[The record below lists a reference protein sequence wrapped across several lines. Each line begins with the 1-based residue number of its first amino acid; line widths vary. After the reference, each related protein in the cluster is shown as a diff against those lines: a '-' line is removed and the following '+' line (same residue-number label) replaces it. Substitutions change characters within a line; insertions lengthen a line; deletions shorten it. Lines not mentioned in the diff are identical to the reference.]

1 MLQTTRFCINIAEN
15 HEKFKW
21 SPVKGSVSRG
31 LPIQSPVAGKW
42 ETKWRPAQLEQSW
55 MKCMRNGT
63 SCTAK
68 KAGTTTNCVAKWIL
82 CTIQCAMQQ
91 QFYGE
96 GPGVV
101 TRPEGGMGVE
111 SVVSSHRGMARS
123 CGDALTGEVWRDRS
137 GSECSSLP
145 STPPH
150 SCWQPRVAPLYINQL
165 MFCTINQLI
174 RPRGVCVSCRV
185 FPAQVARSDLENQ

>member
-1 MLQTTRFCINIAEN
+1 MAASAVGAKLDEM
-15 HEKFKW
+15 HEKWDELHSEK
-21 SPVKGSVSRG
+21 SRNDHKLRG
-31 LPIQSPVAGKW
+31 EMNSMNYPMRHAATIL
-42 ETKWRPAQLEQSW
+42 WRRTRCGDKTRRW
-55 MKCMRNGT
+55 N
-63 SCTAK
+63 
-68 KAGTTTNCVAKWIL
+68 
-82 CTIQCAMQQ
+82 
-91 QFYGE
+91 
-96 GPGVV
+96 GPGS
-101 TRPEGGMGVE
+101 VE